1 MSDPRD
7 TSPPAPGAGGAASAP
22 PVCPRHPDRVSYVRC
37 QRCERPMCP
46 DCQRQASVGSQ
57 CVDCVNESARAMPRM
72 RTVFGGGASDG
83 KPLVTYTIIAVTA
96 LVYLGQIV
104 SGRVTGALQYTP
116 IVGVDEPWRMVTV
129 ALVHSPLGDGRG
141 ALHILMNMYA
151 LWFCGQYLEPMLG
164 RARFLAL
171 YVISALGGSVG
182 FAAFAAAGVAAGDGR
197 LWVTPTVGASGA
209 VFGLFAAVVV
219 LNRHLGREIGPMVG
233 LIVINMLIPLWLPNI
248 AWQAHLGGAIA
259 GAVVAGII
267 AAVGRDRAK
276 LQWPALGGLVV
287 ALVALSYVL
296 DAYVMSQVRAH
307 IG

>member
-7 TSPPAPGAGGAASAP
+7 ASPPATGAGGEASSP

-57 CVDCVNESARAMPRM
+57 CVDCVNESARAMPRV

-83 KPLVTYTIIAVTA
+83 KPLVTYTIIAITA
-96 LVYLGQIV
+96 LVYLGQLL
-104 SGRVTGALQYTP
+104 SPRVVDTLGYAAVLGAEQ
-116 IVGVDEPWRMVTV
+116 PWRMVTV
-129 ALVHSPLGDGRG
+129 ALVHAPLGSGTG
-141 ALHILMNMYA
+141 ILHILMNMYA

-182 FAAFAAAGVAAGDGR
+182 YAAFGAFGVAGGDGR
-197 LWVTPTVGASGA
+197 LWLTGTVGASGA
-209 VFGLFAAVVV
+209 VFGLFAAVVI
-219 LNRHLGREIGPMVG
+219 LNRHLGREVGPMVG
-233 LIVINMLIPLWLPNI
+233 LILINMALPLWLPNI
-248 AWQAHLGGAIA
+248 AWQAHVGGAVT
-259 GAVVAGII
+259 GAVVAAII
-267 AAVGRDRAK
+267 AALGRDRAR

-287 ALVALSYVL
+287 GLVALSYVL